1 MKISYYKSNDIEYA
15 KIPGKSVRNGKS
27 VCKEGE
33 VYLGRVVDKKSQVY
47 YNRKRGIFTYDP
59 DTQTYAPADE
69 TFSSEFKE
77 DGRKKP
83 KVLLDFGDS
92 FFVDELLKKMKY
104 SDVLNTIDCR
114 NKDTLY
120 AMIQYYTL
128 WNEANGHAKG

>member
-59 DTQTYAPADE
+59 DIHRHMPQRTKHFLQSSRRMAVKSRKPCSISE
-69 TFSSEFKE
+69 IRFS
-77 DGRKKP
+77 
-83 KVLLDFGDS
+83 LMS
-92 FFVDELLKKMKY
+92 F
-104 SDVLNTIDCR
+104 SR
-114 NKDTLY
+114 R
-120 AMIQYYTL
+120 
-128 WNEANGHAKG
+128 